1 MCWVSQVL
9 DRLEGLVSGG
19 VLGYRLEGPSVDNCV
34 PPVVTLVMRPHD
46 GLGRKPSCNLTYGYT
61 GDETS

>member
-1 MCWVSQVL
+1 MVCWVSQVL

-34 PPVVTLVMRPHD
+34 PGFTPVVTLVMRPHD
-46 GLGRKPSCNLTYGYT
+46 GLGFRSL
-61 GDETS
+61 D